1 MPLVSS
7 RKGFRTAWMFP
18 RNIRYIEPWK
28 LSCILSA
35 LTSLKNPDM
44 GSRKTQDLLYAFL
57 AEYGVKR
64 SSQARDKND
73 GGMRTYYAQ
82 MGILGLT
89 YGKQRALTVAGKTLL
104 EGRQPLHVLQTQL
117 LRLQYPS
124 AYSQG
129 QNVKIHPEIKV
140 KPFIFIL
147 DLLQH
152 PQIGSLSVFELMIPV
167 VYGHSHSSLNFCIS
181 KILELRKRNAKTLND
196 IEDLFSDDSLYLPR
210 GGWTWG
216 DSPSLAQKIKQ
227 LENIRDIANTA
238 GNYLKA
244 AQLVYATEEAGG
256 KVRYEY
262 NADFENIYQS
272 EKNFKFIDASASEET
287 FQRHFGRY
295 DKAKDTA
302 KVSTEKAS
310 GLLTFIQ
317 TLYLNEKK
325 KKLFAPLDS
334 LSFADEQ
341 SKQWGISKDCILD
354 TIASL
359 TSSVSN
365 LQHDLYLDYSN
376 SGTEHALDFE
386 KATVEILKS
395 LGFDATVHIGQEK
408 ARSARRGGYPD
419 ICIKCS
425 TSSECGLADTK
436 ASNVFVI
443 SDTDELK
450 LKEYYRDSNKDFFPD
465 STLTYYLYIAGN
477 FKKTMSTYVK
487 NLSKELGFPVTALRA
502 RALLS
507 LYERD
512 ARPSVEELLDT
523 FKSGTVIEHC

>member
-1 MPLVSS
+1 MPLASP

-44 GSRKTQDLLYAFL
+44 GSRETQDMLYAFL

-89 YGKQRALTVAGKTLL
+89 YGKQRSLTVAGKTLL
-104 EGRQPLHVLQTQL
+104 EGRKPLHVLQTQL

-124 AYSQG
+124 AYSKG
-129 QNVKIHPEIKV
+129 QNVRIHPEVKV
-140 KPFIFIL
+140 KPFVFIL
-147 DLLQH
+147 DLLRH

-167 VYGHSHSSLNFCIS
+167 VYGHSHECLGFCVS
-181 KILELRKRNAKTLND
+181 KILELRKRNAKSLNE
-196 IEDLFSDDSLYLPR
+196 IEDLFSEDSLYLPR
-210 GGWTWG
+210 GGWNW
-216 DSPSLAQKIKQ
+216 DEQPSFEQKIKQ
-227 LENIRDIANTA
+227 LENIKDIANTA

-244 AQLVYATEEAGG
+244 AQLVYVSESANG
-256 KVRYEY
+256 KIRYEY
-262 NADFENIYQS
+262 NADFDSIYQR
-272 EKNFKFIDASASEET
+272 ERNLKFIDATASEEA
-287 FQRHFGRY
+287 FQRNFGRY

-302 KVSTEKAS
+302 KGSSEKNS

-325 KKLFAPLDS
+325 KNLFGSLDG
-334 LSFADEQ
+334 LRFAEEQ
-341 SKQWGISKDCILD
+341 SRQWGISKDSILSA
-354 TIASL
+354 IASL
-359 TSSVSN
+359 GPSVSN

-386 KATVEILKS
+386 KATAEILKS
-395 LGFDATVHIGQEK
+395 LGFDATLHIGQEK

-425 TSSECGLADTK
+425 DSSECGLADTK

-443 SDTDELK
+443 SNTDELK
-450 LKEYYRDSNKDFFPD
+450 LRMHYLDSNKDFFPD

-477 FKKTMSTYVK
+477 FKKTMGAHVK
-487 NLSKELGFPVTALRA
+487 ALSKELRIPVTALRA
-502 RALLS
+502 KALLA
-507 LYERD
+507 LYERETK
-512 ARPSVEELLDT
+512 PSMEEVLLT
-523 FKSGTVIEHC
+523 FKSGTVIENC